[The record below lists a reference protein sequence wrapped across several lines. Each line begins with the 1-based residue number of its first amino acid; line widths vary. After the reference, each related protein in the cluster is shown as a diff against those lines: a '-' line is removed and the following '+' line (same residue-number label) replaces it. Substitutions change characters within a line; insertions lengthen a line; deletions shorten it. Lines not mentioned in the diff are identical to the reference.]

1 MVLAD
6 GGTDDWFKLEKEL
19 RDFASRIWEYC
30 MFEEQSAN
38 ISLSKFTKALALQ
51 SFSYFDAEY
60 YYKNEIIVLKNRFV
74 EAKAIADEL
83 NIKAQLAAHN
93 IEPESLTKNQKDPSQ
108 AKNAEV
114 PVNEANLDGGEEPL
128 LAAQPVEKEVID
140 MKKKIAKH
148 ILAHKQQVKNEKQK
162 VEKQKEEN
170 AVIEKTKTVR

>member
-38 ISLSKFTKALALQ
+38 VSLSKFTKALALQ

-60 YYKNEIIVLKNRFV
+60 YYKNEITVLKNRFK

-83 NIKAQLAAHN
+83 NIKAELAAVDN
-93 IEPESLTKNQKDPSQ
+93 IVPESFTTNQKDPSQ

-128 LAAQPVEKEVID
+128 LAAQPVEKEVVD

-148 ILAHKQQVKNEKQK
+148 ILAHKQQVKNEK
-162 VEKQKEEN
+162 
-170 AVIEKTKTVR
+170 